1 MSKNKLLKI
10 VTDIKCNEIF
20 KINQINK
27 VKMIK
32 DIFQTK
38 SKIIMTKICNNFNNN
53 DKEIYNKTLI

>member
-38 SKIIMTKICNNFNNN
+38 SKIKMNLFII
-53 DKEIYNKTLI
+53 